1 VECPNPAERDENGN
15 LPYNMELRA
24 ADERKKRSFG
34 DGVGQGGSFAEKK
47 SNAASGRDM
56 MAGGP
61 DSKLLNNQSRTMCP
75 SGQQSLDSS
84 DKDEDKETFC
94 NRRSQNITATTE
106 PNFVKDAKNVD
117 METSASCLGKKRK
130 PEMKSREDLINGA
143 WCNEVTLGTDP
154 MEMAIVVAQ
163 STKAQIINEVEFEG
177 EEIEMIKRQRNE
189 ENTSVILSAEA
200 GYQPRQEP

>member
-1 VECPNPAERDENGN
+1 
-15 LPYNMELRA
+15 
-24 ADERKKRSFG
+24 
-34 DGVGQGGSFAEKK
+34 
-47 SNAASGRDM
+47 
-56 MAGGP
+56 
-61 DSKLLNNQSRTMCP
+61 
-75 SGQQSLDSS
+75 
-84 DKDEDKETFC
+84 
-94 NRRSQNITATTE
+94 
-106 PNFVKDAKNVD
+106 VKDAKNVD

-143 WCNEVTLGTDP
+143 WCNEVTQGTDP